1 MYPEAEIVK
10 ARFFIEPKQEHNRV
24 QHIGCRLVITEK
36 MIHAHFKK
44 GMVFNLPD
52 GTVEV
57 ALEGNKKDIDAFY
70 NNLKKNL
77 ITWLKEKSKNPKY
90 LEEMIGNPGINL
102 TDLEYKPTLRILSL
116 DLFSHSL
123 EMDQLNKGVDI
134 YYELTKAIKDLGDTN
149 KDLRDTLKSQ
159 KK

>member
-1 MYPEAEIVK
+1 
-10 ARFFIEPKQEHNRV
+10 
-24 QHIGCRLVITEK
+24 
-36 MIHAHFKK
+36 
-44 GMVFNLPD
+44 MVFNLPD

-57 ALEGNKKDIDAFY
+57 ALESSKKDIDAFY
-70 NNLKKNL
+70 NDLKKNL

-90 LEEMIGNPGINL
+90 LEKMVGNPGINF

-134 YYELTKAIKDLGDTN
+134 YYELTKAIKDL
-149 KDLRDTLKSQ
+149 RDTLKSQ